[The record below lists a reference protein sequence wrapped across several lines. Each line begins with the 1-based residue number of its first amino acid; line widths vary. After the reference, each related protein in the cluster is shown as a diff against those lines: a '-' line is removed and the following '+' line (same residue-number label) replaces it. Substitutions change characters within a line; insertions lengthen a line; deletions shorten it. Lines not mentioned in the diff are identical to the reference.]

1 MEKKRNQGDI
11 AETEHDFFMR
21 QALSLAMRSPLTAS
35 PNPRV
40 GCLIVKEGRIVGE
53 GFTQTVGGNHAEI
66 QALAYATAQGQ
77 DVKGATVY
85 VTLEPCSHFGRTP
98 PCVEALIRAGVGKVV
113 AAIKDPNPQVAGK
126 GIARLRDAGIDVL
139 CGVLEDQAREIN
151 LGFFSRMERKR
162 PWVRVKIAASL
173 DGKTAL
179 PNGESQ
185 WITSEKARM
194 DGHFWRMKAD
204 AVMTGVGTVLTDNPR
219 LNVRLPDVVRQPLRI
234 VVDSHLKTPLDA
246 NVLADGKVWFFSAN
260 ASPIRIDAL
269 KEKGAEVFS
278 EINDTGLVNLREM
291 MAILAER
298 EINEV
303 HVEAGATLSGALLQA
318 GLVDELL
325 LYMAPCCLGRGRDM
339 FGIQALSSLE
349 EKIRLDL
356 REVTQIGDDLRIV
369 ARVMK

>member
-1 MEKKRNQGDI
+1 MEKRQYQHDV
-11 AETEHDFFMR
+11 TMSEHDFYMR
-21 QALSLAMRSPLTAS
+21 QALGLAIQSPLTAS

-53 GFTQTVGGNHAEI
+53 GFTQTVGGNHAEV
-66 QALAYATAQGQ
+66 QALAYARAQGH
-77 DVKGATVY
+77 DVKGAVVY

-98 PCVEALIRAGVGKVV
+98 PCVDALIDAGVGKVV
-113 AAIKDPNPQVAGK
+113 AAVKDPNPQVAGR
-126 GIARLRDAGIDVL
+126 GIARLQEAGIEVI
-139 CGVLEDQAREIN
+139 CGVLEDQAREVN

-185 WITSEKARM
+185 WITSEEARM
-194 DGHFWRMKAD
+194 DGHLWRMQAD

-246 NVLADGKVWFFSAN
+246 NVLGDGKVWFFAAN

-278 EINDTGLVNLREM
+278 DINDTGLVNLKEM
-291 MAILAER
+291 MGILADR

-325 LYMAPCCLGRGRDM
+325 LYLAPCCLGRGRDM
-339 FGIQALSSLE
+339 FGIQALTSLD

-356 REVTQIGDDLRIV
+356 REVTQIGGDLRIV
-369 ARVMK
+369 ARVME